1 MNVLTI
7 IPIIISISI
16 IAFGVLVKLLTIIPK
31 KYHKS
36 IQLMG
41 SFGIILIIS
50 GAFITY
56 YKDQNE
62 KLDKEKLQYSDTI
75 LQSFEKVDDFLIN
88 NYDTCSVIL
97 SIIYNKIQLPSSK
110 GNIRDKV
117 LKTDKK
123 TKDILFIVYNRLT
136 IIFEKM
142 YLINPKLFDND
153 KIGIRVRLYVEN
165 IFYYEYWNSAKQ
177 IYNSKFV
184 MFMDD
189 TYKFLS
195 ILDPKYIKN
204 DIETYR
210 IPHIDDIEFM
220 FESPSQEGRWF

>member
-97 SIIYNKIQLPSSK
+97 SIIYNKIHYNGTSK
-110 GNIRDKV
+110 R
-117 LKTDKK
+117 
-123 TKDILFIVYNRLT
+123 LF
-136 IIFEKM
+136 
-142 YLINPKLFDND
+142 
-153 KIGIRVRLYVEN
+153 
-165 IFYYEYWNSAKQ
+165 
-177 IYNSKFV
+177 
-184 MFMDD
+184 
-189 TYKFLS
+189 
-195 ILDPKYIKN
+195 
-204 DIETYR
+204 
-210 IPHIDDIEFM
+210 
-220 FESPSQEGRWF
+220 